1 MEDLL
6 FTYLRTGFF
15 ASVMILAVLLLR
27 PLLRNAPRNI
37 SCVLWL
43 LVILRLL
50 VPFQLES
57 PLSLQPQLSEPTT
70 VTDWVAELPATDYEP
85 VTDLSPSI
93 PSDPIQQE
101 PPPAETNIAPEILIA
116 VLWGCGMAAVL
127 LYVCISY
134 GVLRYRIRD
143 AVKCPEGVWESDRIG
158 GAFLLGYFKPKIYI
172 PTELNQKDRRF
183 ILAHEQSHLKRG
195 DHWWKLLGMLCLSI
209 HWYNPLV
216 WLSYALLCRDIE
228 VACDERVIRDLELE
242 ERKSYSFALLSSG
255 KRLSGFLTYPVA
267 FGEVSLKTRIKKVL
281 NYRKPSLW
289 IILSAITVAA
299 VTAVCFMTNPPEPE
313 TVAAPQIPPT
323 ESQQE
328 TVTSPTEEITIPTT
342 EPTTTPTEPV
352 TTTEPVTEPTVVTT
366 APTEPTVQTKPRPT
380 EPKPTEPKP
389 TEPEP
394 TEPEPTEPKPHVSE
408 PTTQS
413 PESTEPE
420 IAVIAEGKHDAGP
433 VRWKITSDGILT
445 IWGNQRIAETS
456 EYPWTEYR
464 DHICTIVLE
473 GGIRGIPNNAFR
485 DLHRVTAVQLPKTV
499 VYIKSN
505 AFQGCSSLT
514 NLTIPCQVQELGA
527 CIFNGS
533 AVRTVTFLGDAPSA
547 VHSEAFYGSTAT
559 VYYHAEYESWS
570 ADRLQ
575 SYGGH
580 ITWLPI

>member
-1 MEDLL
+1 MEALL

-27 PLLRNAPRNI
+27 PLLRKAPRNI

-50 VPFQLES
+50 LPFQLES
-57 PLSLQPQLSEPTT
+57 PLSLQPQLSEPT
-70 VTDWVAELPATDYEP
+70 VITDWVENLPATDLEP
-85 VTDLSPSI
+85 VTTLPPSI

-101 PPPAETNIAPEILIA
+101 APLTETNIEPKTVMI
-116 VLWGCGMAAVL
+116 VLWGCGILAVL

-134 GVLRYRIRD
+134 GVLRYRVRD

-158 GAFLLGYFKPKIYI
+158 GAFLLGYCKPKIYI
-172 PTELNQKDRRF
+172 PTELNLKDRRF

-228 VACDERVIRDLELE
+228 VACDEQVIRNLELE

-267 FGEVSLKTRIKKVL
+267 FGEVSLKSRIKKVL

-289 IILSAITVAA
+289 ITLSAFTVAA
-299 VTAVCFMTNPPEPE
+299 MIAICFMTNPVTANPTMAEEKPGSIETTQPTTEAPTTTTTEVAEPE
-313 TVAAPQIPPT
+313 TQPPA
-323 ESQQE
+323 E
-328 TVTSPTEEITIPTT
+328 
-342 EPTTTPTEPV
+342 
-352 TTTEPVTEPTVVTT
+352 TT
-366 APTEPTVQTKPRPT
+366 APTESVTEPPAETTPPT
-380 EPKPTEPKP
+380 EPEPTEPTTAASSESKPTEPKP
-389 TEPEP
+389 TEPQ
-394 TEPEPTEPKPHVSE
+394 PTEPKPSVSE
-408 PTTQS
+408 PTTQP
-413 PESTEPE
+413 PESTDFENG
-420 IAVIAEGKHDAGP
+420 VIAEGKHDSGP
-433 VRWKITSDGILT
+433 VRWKITSDGTLT
-445 IWGNQRIAETS
+445 IWGNQRIAEVS

-464 DHICTIVLE
+464 DRICTIVLE
-473 GGIRGIPNNAFR
+473 GGIRGIPKNAFR
-485 DLHRVTAVQLPKTV
+485 DLYRVTTVQLPKTV
-499 VYIKSN
+499 TYIRNS

-514 NLTIPCQVQELGA
+514 NLTIPYQVQELGA
-527 CIFNGS
+527 YILDGS
-533 AVRTVTFLGDAPSA
+533 AVRTVTFLGDAPSEI
-547 VHSEAFYGSTAT
+547 HSKAFYGSTAT

-570 ADRLQ
+570 ADQLQ